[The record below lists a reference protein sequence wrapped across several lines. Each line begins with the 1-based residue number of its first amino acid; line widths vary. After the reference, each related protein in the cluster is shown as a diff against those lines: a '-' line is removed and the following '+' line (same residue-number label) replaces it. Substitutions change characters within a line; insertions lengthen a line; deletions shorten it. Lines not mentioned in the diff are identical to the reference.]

1 MEEDY
6 GKLRVTAVL
15 RNGRCRYDPISKARL
30 VDACLEPGA
39 SVARLALDHGVNA
52 NLLRKW
58 VKDRK
63 DRGAIA
69 SGSTSTSAFIPV
81 RVENTEQDLCRAREL
96 CAPELSM
103 QCNAQDRSSGDR
115 QRRFSSPA
123 TVQACLP
130 NGVKLSLG
138 CGDVETLTAVIGV
151 LGDVQTGR

>member
-1 MEEDY
+1 MDEDY

-15 RNGRCRYDPISKARL
+15 RNGRCLYDPISKARL
-30 VDACLEPGA
+30 VEACLAPGA

-58 VKDRK
+58 VKCRK
-63 DRGAIA
+63 DQLSAPN
-69 SGSTSTSAFIPV
+69 GSTSTSPFIPV
-81 RVENTEQDLCRAREL
+81 QIDKAEQELCRDREL
-96 CAPELSM
+96 CSPELSM
-103 QCNAQDRSSGDR
+103 PSNAKDRSFGDR
-115 QRRFSSPA
+115 QRRFPSPA

-151 LGDVQTGR
+151 LGNVQTGR

>member
-15 RNGRCRYDPISKARL
+15 RNGRCLYDPISKARL

-39 SVARLALDHGVNA
+39 SVARLALDNGVNA

-58 VKDRK
+58 VKRRK
-63 DRGAIA
+63 DQLSAPT
-69 SGSTSTSAFIPV
+69 GSTSTSPFIPV
-81 RVENTEQDLCRAREL
+81 RIDKAEQDLCRDREL

-103 QCNAQDRSSGDR
+103 PSNAKDRSFGDR
-115 QRRFSSPA
+115 QRRFPSPA

-138 CGDVETLTAVIGV
+138 CGDVETLMAVIGV

>member
-63 DRGAIA
+63 ARGAIA
-69 SGSTSTSAFIPV
+69 LGSTSTSAFIPV
-81 RVENTEQDLCRAREL
+81 RVENTEQDLRRVREL
-96 CAPELSM
+96 CAPELSTPS
-103 QCNAQDRSSGDR
+103 NAQDRSSGDR

-123 TVQACLP
+123 PLQARLP
-130 NGVKLSLG
+130 NGVTLTVS
-138 CGDVETLTAVIGV
+138 CGDAAALTTLIEA
-151 LGDVQTGR
+151 LSDVQTGR

>member
-1 MEEDY
+1 MDEDY

-30 VDACLEPGA
+30 IEACLEPGA

-58 VKDRK
+58 VKQRK

-69 SGSTSTSAFIPV
+69 SGSTSTSPFIPV
-81 RVENTEQDLCRAREL
+81 RVDNTEQEL

-103 QCNAQDRSSGDR
+103 PCDAKDRLSGDH
-115 QRRFSSPA
+115 QRRFPSPA
-123 TVQACLP
+123 TLQAYLP

>member
-1 MEEDY
+1 MDEDY

-30 VDACLEPGA
+30 VEACLEPGA
-39 SVARLALDHGVNA
+39 SVARLALDNGVNA

-58 VKDRK
+58 VKQRK

-69 SGSTSTSAFIPV
+69 LGSTSTSAFIPV
-81 RVENTEQDLCRAREL
+81 RVDNTEQDLRRAREL
-96 CAPELSM
+96 CASELSM
-103 QCNAQDRSSGDR
+103 PCNAKDRLSGDH
-115 QRRFSSPA
+115 QRRFPSPA
-123 TVQACLP
+123 TLQACLP

-151 LGDVQTGR
+151 LGNVQTGR

>member
-1 MEEDY
+1 MDEDY

-30 VDACLEPGA
+30 VDACLAPGA

-63 DRGAIA
+63 DRGAIV
-69 SGSTSTSAFIPV
+69 SGTTSTSAFIPV
-81 RVENTEQDLCRAREL
+81 CVATTEQDLRRAREL
-96 CAPELSM
+96 CSPELSTPS
-103 QCNAQDRSSGDR
+103 NAQDRSSDDR
-115 QRRFSSPA
+115 QRRFPSPA

-130 NGVKLSLG
+130 NGIKLSLG
-138 CGDVETLTAVIGV
+138 SRPTPCASCFSVSTKPLA
-151 LGDVQTGR
+151 